1 MMSLIMAILVIGIPL
16 TVYVVCTAKRPEV
29 FPEEYAQEFVGSDSG
44 EDFIED
50 EIPQIS
56 LDTTMGRIIT
66 MEKDMG
72 DFLLKN
78 GLHCVS
84 CSASKNETLAMACSV
99 HGLNAET
106 MKEKIQNY
114 LNENYEV

>member
-1 MMSLIMAILVIGIPL
+1 MAILVIGIPL

-56 LDTTMGRIIT
+56 LDTTMGRILK
-66 MEKDMG
+66 METGIG
-72 DFLLKN
+72 DFLLNN

-84 CSASKNETLAMACSV
+84 CSSAKNETLSMACAV
-99 HGLNAET
+99 HGLDAEA
-106 MKEKIQNY
+106 MKEKIQSY